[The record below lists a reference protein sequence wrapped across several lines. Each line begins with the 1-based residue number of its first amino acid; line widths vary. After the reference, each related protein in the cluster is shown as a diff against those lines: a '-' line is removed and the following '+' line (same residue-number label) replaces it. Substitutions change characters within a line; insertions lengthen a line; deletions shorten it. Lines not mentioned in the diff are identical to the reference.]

1 MRTAFWLYLFSFIA
15 IFDLH
20 AQYPILTPFAVSL
33 GAAPSFIGLMMGL
46 YSITHL
52 PGNVI
57 AGWSVD
63 RFGSRVFIVL
73 SLLAAGIVLL
83 LQSRVDDP
91 WQLLVLRSISG
102 FVLAFLS
109 PACMALLARITADRV
124 LQGKLMAGNGLVHT
138 LASVVSPAAGALLVA
153 RLGFELSFF
162 ALGCLLIA
170 TSICALLFIRDIRP
184 PATADGATGSYG
196 VQDAHFAA
204 NTGSHAQN
212 SRPPEAADNA
222 VQPSGIVDAAVQ
234 SPGVIIKIKTGP
246 PHPGAS
252 PQGAIHRPPSYAP
265 LAGKHAPQNGT
276 LPLSGTHAQPA
287 GSQQSPAKQN
297 GPLPPLNGTQAQKT
311 GTMPSLAGTGA
322 QPTGSQQSPAGTPA
336 PQTAAHAPQPPGAAD
351 DPPLPWLVYVLP
363 IAMSCA
369 QGILSFELPMLA
381 LHGNGIM
388 HTGLLFSVLS
398 LGSLV
403 TLSMMFLNR
412 YSSLRRTM
420 AGALTLALAY
430 FTAAVGDMI
439 PLAALLFIIGMAKGV
454 IYPAMSTLLIE
465 LTGSAKYG
473 RTFSVLS
480 IAYSVGAFL
489 GPLAAGYIRDAIS
502 PYFLA
507 FLVLMTGAIL
517 LPLAGARRLHA
528 ASPRIG

>member
-1 MRTAFWLYLFSFIA
+1 MRTAVWLYLFSFIA

-73 SLLAAGIVLL
+73 SLLAAGLILL

-109 PACMALLARITADRV
+109 PACMALLARITADRI

-153 RLGFELSFF
+153 RLGFELSFL
-162 ALGCLLIA
+162 ALGWVLIGTA
-170 TSICALLFIRDIRP
+170 VCALLFIRDIRP
-184 PATADGATGSYG
+184 AGAAG
-196 VQDAHFAA
+196 
-204 NTGSHAQN
+204 
-212 SRPPEAADNA
+212 
-222 VQPSGIVDAAVQ
+222 
-234 SPGVIIKIKTGP
+234 
-246 PHPGAS
+246 GAS
-252 PQGAIHRPPSYAP
+252 GLPHHAAHGAAAHPAAALPAQGTAVPRPDS
-265 LAGKHAPQNGT
+265 
-276 LPLSGTHAQPA
+276 PLSA
-287 GSQQSPAKQN
+287 
-297 GPLPPLNGTQAQKT
+297 
-311 GTMPSLAGTGA
+311 
-322 QPTGSQQSPAGTPA
+322 
-336 PQTAAHAPQPPGAAD
+336 AAD
-351 DPPLPWLVYVLP
+351 DDLPLPWLVYVLP

-369 QGILSFELPMLA
+369 QGILSFELPLLA
-381 LHGNGIM
+381 LHDHSIM
-388 HTGLLFSVLS
+388 QTGLLFSVLS

-420 AGALTLALAY
+420 TGALTLALAY
-430 FTAAVGDMI
+430 FTAAVGDLV
-439 PLAALLFIIGMAKGV
+439 PLPALLFIIGMAKGI
-454 IYPAMSTLLIE
+454 IYPALTTLLIE
-465 LTGSAKYG
+465 WTGSAKYG

-489 GPLAAGYIRDAIS
+489 GPLTAGYVRDAIS
-502 PYFLA
+502 PYFIA
-507 FLVLMTGAIL
+507 FLVLMTGVVL
-517 LPLAGARRLHA
+517 LPFAGPRRLHT
-528 ASPRIG
+528 ASTRIG

>member
-73 SLLAAGIVLL
+73 SLLAAGIILL
-83 LQSRVDDP
+83 LQSRVEDP
-91 WQLLVLRSISG
+91 WHLLVLRSISG

-109 PACMALLARITADRV
+109 PACMALLARITADRI

-162 ALGCLLIA
+162 ALGWLLIGTA
-170 TSICALLFIRDIRP
+170 VCALLFIRDIRP
-184 PATADGATGSYG
+184 TAAAPNAAAGGTAGPAHAGVPGAHGAAAHPATLP
-196 VQDAHFAA
+196 V
-204 NTGSHAQN
+204 
-212 SRPPEAADNA
+212 
-222 VQPSGIVDAAVQ
+222 
-234 SPGVIIKIKTGP
+234 PG
-246 PHPGAS
+246 
-252 PQGAIHRPPSYAP
+252 
-265 LAGKHAPQNGT
+265 
-276 LPLSGTHAQPA
+276 
-287 GSQQSPAKQN
+287 
-297 GPLPPLNGTQAQKT
+297 
-311 GTMPSLAGTGA
+311 
-322 QPTGSQQSPAGTPA
+322 A
-336 PQTAAHAPQPPGAAD
+336 PQTVAAD
-351 DPPLPWLVYVLP
+351 DDLPLPWLVYVLP

-369 QGILSFELPMLA
+369 QGILSFELPLLA
-381 LHGNGIM
+381 LHDHSIM
-388 HTGLLFSVLS
+388 QTGMLFSVLS

-412 YSSLRRTM
+412 YSSFRRTL
-420 AGALTLALAY
+420 AGALILALSY
-430 FTAAVGDMI
+430 FTAAVGDLV
-439 PLAALLFIIGMAKGV
+439 PLPALLFIIGMAKGI
-454 IYPAMSTLLIE
+454 IYPALTTLLIE

-489 GPLAAGYIRDAIS
+489 GPLTAGYVRDAIS
-502 PYFLA
+502 PYFIA
-507 FLVLMTGAIL
+507 FLVMMTGAIL
-517 LPLAGARRLHA
+517 LPFAGPRRLHT
-528 ASPRIG
+528 ASGRIG

>member
-1 MRTAFWLYLFSFIA
+1 MKTAFWLYLFSFIA

-73 SLLAAGIVLL
+73 SLLAAGIILL
-83 LQSRVDDP
+83 LQSRVEDP
-91 WQLLVLRSISG
+91 WHLLVLRSISG

-109 PACMALLARITADRV
+109 PACMALLARITADRI

-162 ALGCLLIA
+162 ALGWLLIGTA
-170 TSICALLFIRDIRP
+170 VCALLFIRDIRP
-184 PATADGATGSYG
+184 TAAAPNAAAGGTAGPAHAGVPGAHGAAAHPATLP
-196 VQDAHFAA
+196 V
-204 NTGSHAQN
+204 
-212 SRPPEAADNA
+212 
-222 VQPSGIVDAAVQ
+222 
-234 SPGVIIKIKTGP
+234 PG
-246 PHPGAS
+246 
-252 PQGAIHRPPSYAP
+252 
-265 LAGKHAPQNGT
+265 
-276 LPLSGTHAQPA
+276 
-287 GSQQSPAKQN
+287 
-297 GPLPPLNGTQAQKT
+297 
-311 GTMPSLAGTGA
+311 
-322 QPTGSQQSPAGTPA
+322 A
-336 PQTAAHAPQPPGAAD
+336 PQTVAAD
-351 DPPLPWLVYVLP
+351 DDLPLPWLVYVLP

-369 QGILSFELPMLA
+369 QGILSFELPLLA
-381 LHGNGIM
+381 LHDHSIM
-388 HTGLLFSVLS
+388 QTGMLFSVLS

-412 YSSLRRTM
+412 YSSFRRTL
-420 AGALTLALAY
+420 AGALILALSY
-430 FTAAVGDMI
+430 FTAAVGDLV
-439 PLAALLFIIGMAKGV
+439 PLPALLFIIGMAKGI
-454 IYPAMSTLLIE
+454 IYPALTTLLIE

-489 GPLAAGYIRDAIS
+489 GPLTAGYVRDAIS
-502 PYFLA
+502 PYFIA
-507 FLVLMTGAIL
+507 FLVMMTGAIL
-517 LPLAGARRLHA
+517 LPFAGPRRLHT
-528 ASPRIG
+528 ASGRIG

>member
-1 MRTAFWLYLFSFIA
+1 MKTAFWLYLFSFIA

-73 SLLAAGIVLL
+73 SLLAAGIILL
-83 LQSRVDDP
+83 LQSRVEDP
-91 WQLLVLRSISG
+91 WHLLVLRSISG

-109 PACMALLARITADRV
+109 PACMALLARITADRI

-162 ALGCLLIA
+162 ALGWLLIGTA
-170 TSICALLFIRDIRP
+170 VCALLFIRDIRP
-184 PATADGATGSYG
+184 TAASPNAAAGGTAGPAHAGVPGAHGAAAHPATLP
-196 VQDAHFAA
+196 V
-204 NTGSHAQN
+204 
-212 SRPPEAADNA
+212 
-222 VQPSGIVDAAVQ
+222 
-234 SPGVIIKIKTGP
+234 PG
-246 PHPGAS
+246 
-252 PQGAIHRPPSYAP
+252 
-265 LAGKHAPQNGT
+265 
-276 LPLSGTHAQPA
+276 
-287 GSQQSPAKQN
+287 
-297 GPLPPLNGTQAQKT
+297 
-311 GTMPSLAGTGA
+311 
-322 QPTGSQQSPAGTPA
+322 A
-336 PQTAAHAPQPPGAAD
+336 PQTVAAD
-351 DPPLPWLVYVLP
+351 DNLPLPWLVYVLP

-369 QGILSFELPMLA
+369 QGILSFELPLLA
-381 LHGNGIM
+381 LHDHSIM
-388 HTGLLFSVLS
+388 QTGMLFSVLS

-412 YSSLRRTM
+412 YSSFRRTL
-420 AGALTLALAY
+420 AGALILALSY
-430 FTAAVGDMI
+430 FTAAVGDLV
-439 PLAALLFIIGMAKGV
+439 PLPALLFIIGMAKGI
-454 IYPAMSTLLIE
+454 IYPALTTLLIE

-489 GPLAAGYIRDAIS
+489 GPLTAGYVRDAIS
-502 PYFLA
+502 PYFIA
-507 FLVLMTGAIL
+507 FLVMMTGAIL
-517 LPLAGARRLHA
+517 LPFAGPRRLHT
-528 ASPRIG
+528 ASGRIG